1 MGDKFGAAPHVED
14 EFLSLKNPRRGV
26 TRGGLEVRDGFGNS
40 SGFRPKGGRRR
51 RRRPLISVLIAC
63 ALVAVLVAAD
73 HWANQGRIYDGVMV
87 GNVSLGGK
95 TPEEAREI
103 VAERGASALDELRFT
118 GGPEEFVISAREA
131 GLTLDTDATV
141 DRAYAVGREGSI
153 LKRLGERLQVTWG
166 TVSTASVVDYD
177 REAVRSRIEN
187 RVTRVNQEGR
197 NAYVNVRGSDAEA
210 VESREGYTMDVQ
222 GTMDNVDRAL
232 ERMSGEVELAG
243 EAFEPEVLTPAA
255 EEAAGVA
262 EQAMSE
268 PVTLTADGDEWE
280 LSPREIGQ
288 SLSFTPRAGG
298 ELQVGLDR
306 EQLRGVMS
314 DVYEALT
321 IEPVEAGFKFEDD
334 GVAVTE
340 SRTGQEIKEEELF
353 DALEAGLFQ
362 DVREYEVPVGTAE
375 PELTTEQAEELKPT
389 ERIGSYRTNY
399 RMSTDTSPERVE
411 NLRIA
416 SDAISAKAVAPGE
429 VFSANEILSPLE
441 YYETHVIIEG
451 KEEKADGGGLCQV
464 ASTLYNAALYAGLDI
479 VERHPHAT
487 QLPYIR
493 PGLDATVWFGALDMK
508 FENTTDGYLLL
519 REYVADDGYIYAEIW
534 GRPTGKE
541 VELDS
546 EPEYLGAD
554 YSKWITYKKVK
565 ENGKVVEDGVVHTDT
580 YQPLI
585 DDKGKTIAP
594 NSEELN
600 IAPVNY

>member
-1 MGDKFGAAPHVED
+1 M
-14 EFLSLKNPRRGV
+14 
-26 TRGGLEVRDGFGNS
+26 
-40 SGFRPKGGRRR
+40 
-51 RRRPLISVLIAC
+51 LIAC
-63 ALVAVLVAAD
+63 AAAAVLVAAD
-73 HWANQGRIYDGVMV
+73 HLANQGRIYGGVMV

-103 VAERGASALDELRFT
+103 VAERGAAAFDELRFV
-118 GGPEEFVISAREA
+118 GGPEEFTISAREA
-131 GLTLDTDATV
+131 GLTLDAESTV

-153 LKRLGERLQVTWG
+153 SKRLGERFEGAWG
-166 TVSTASVVDYD
+166 TVSTAAVVDHD

-187 RVTRVNQEGR
+187 RATRINQEGR
-197 NAYVNVRGSDAEA
+197 NAYVDIRGSDAEA

-222 GTMDNVDRAL
+222 GTTVNVDKAL
-232 ERMSGEVELAG
+232 ERMSGEVEIAG

-255 EEAAGVA
+255 EEAASVA
-262 EQAMSE
+262 QEAMSE
-268 PVTLTADGDEWE
+268 PVTLTADGKEWE
-280 LSPREIGQ
+280 LSSQEIGQ
-288 SLSFTPRAGG
+288 SLSFTPRGDG
-298 ELQVGLDR
+298 ELRVGLDR

-314 DVYEALT
+314 DVYEDLT
-321 IEPVEAGFKFEDD
+321 IAPIEAGFRFEDD
-334 GVAVTE
+334 GVGVTR
-340 SRTGQEIKEEELF
+340 SRTGQEIEEEELF

-362 DVREYEVPVGTAE
+362 DERTYEVPVGIDE
-375 PELTTEQAEELKPT
+375 PELTTAQAEELKPT
-389 ERIGSYRTNY
+389 EMIGTYRTNY
-399 RMSTDTSPERVE
+399 TLSSDTSQERVE

-416 SDAISAKAVAPGE
+416 SDAISGKALAPGE
-429 VFSANEILSPLE
+429 IFSANELLEPLE
-441 YYETHVIIEG
+441 YHETKVIIEG

-464 ASTLYNAALYAGLDI
+464 SSTLYMAANYAGLDI
-479 VERHPHAT
+479 VERHPHAA

-508 FENTTDGYLLL
+508 FENTSDGYLLL

-565 ENGKVVEDGVVHTDT
+565 ENGKVVEDDVLHTDT

-585 DDKGKTIAP
+585 DEKGKTIAP

>member
-1 MGDKFGAAPHVED
+1 MED
-14 EFLSLKNPRRGV
+14 EFLSLKNPRRGA
-26 TRGGLEVRDGFGNS
+26 TRSSVDDRGGFGNS
-40 SGFRPKGGRRR
+40 SGYRPKGGRRR
-51 RRRPLISVLIAC
+51 RRLVISVLIAC
-63 ALVAVLVAAD
+63 AAAAVLVAAD
-73 HWANQGRIYDGVMV
+73 HLANQGKIYGGVMV

-103 VAERGASALDELRFT
+103 VAERGASAFDELRFV
-118 GGPEEFVISAREA
+118 GGPEEFAISAREA
-131 GLTLDTDATV
+131 GLTLDVESTV

-153 LKRLGERLQVTWG
+153 SKRLGERFEGAWG
-166 TVSTASVVDYD
+166 TVSTAPVVDHD

-187 RVTRVNQEGR
+187 RTTQINQEGR
-197 NAYVNVRGSDAEA
+197 NAYVYIRGSDAEA

-222 GTMDNVDRAL
+222 GTAVNVDKAL
-232 ERMSGEVELAG
+232 ERMSGEVEIAG

-255 EEAAGVA
+255 EEAASVA
-262 EQAMSE
+262 QEAMSE
-268 PVTLTADGDEWE
+268 PVTLTADGEEWE
-280 LSPREIGQ
+280 LSPQEIGQ

-298 ELQVGLDR
+298 ELRVGLDR

-314 DVYEALT
+314 DVYEDLT
-321 IEPVEAGFKFEDD
+321 IAPIEAGFRFEDD
-334 GVAVTE
+334 GVGVTK
-340 SRTGQEIKEEELF
+340 SRAGQEIEEEELF

-362 DVREYEVPVGTAE
+362 DERTYEVPVGIDE
-375 PELTTEQAEELKPT
+375 PELTTAQAEELKPT
-389 ERIGSYRTNY
+389 ELIGTYRTNY
-399 RMSTDTSPERVE
+399 TLSSDTSQERVE

-416 SDAISAKAVAPGE
+416 SDAISGKALAPGE
-429 VFSANEILSPLE
+429 IFSANELLEPLE
-441 YYETHVIIEG
+441 YHETKVIIEG

-464 ASTLYNAALYAGLDI
+464 SSTLYMAANYAGLDI
-479 VERHPHAT
+479 VERHPHAA

-508 FENTTDGYLLL
+508 FENTSDGYLLL
-519 REYVADDGYIYAEIW
+519 REYVAEDGYIYAEIW

-565 ENGKVVEDGVVHTDT
+565 ENGKVVEDDVLHTDT

-585 DDKGKTIAP
+585 DEKGKTIAP

-600 IAPVNY
+600 IAPANY

>member
-1 MGDKFGAAPHVED
+1 M
-14 EFLSLKNPRRGV
+14 SLKNPRRGA
-26 TRGGLEVRDGFGNS
+26 TRSSVEGRDGFGNS
-40 SGFRPKGGRRR
+40 SGYRPKGGRRR
-51 RRRPLISVLIAC
+51 RRLVISVLIAC
-63 ALVAVLVAAD
+63 AAAAVLVAAD
-73 HWANQGRIYDGVMV
+73 HLANQGRIYGGVMV

-103 VAERGASALDELRFT
+103 VDERGAAAFDELRFV
-118 GGPEEFVISAREA
+118 GAPEEFAISAREA
-131 GLTLDTDATV
+131 GLILDVESTV

-153 LKRLGERLQVTWG
+153 SKRLGERFEGAWG
-166 TVSTASVVDYD
+166 TVSTAPVVDHD

-187 RVTRVNQEGR
+187 RATRINQEGR
-197 NAYVNVRGSDAEA
+197 NAYVDIRGSDAEA

-222 GTMDNVDRAL
+222 GTAANVDKAL
-232 ERMSGEVELAG
+232 ERMSGEVEIAG

-255 EEAAGVA
+255 EEAASVA
-262 EQAMSE
+262 QEAMSE
-268 PVTLTADGDEWE
+268 PVTLTADGEEWE
-280 LSPREIGQ
+280 LSPQEIGQ

-298 ELQVGLDR
+298 ELRVGLDR

-314 DVYEALT
+314 DVYEDLT
-321 IEPVEAGFKFEDD
+321 IAPIEAGFRFEDD
-334 GVAVTE
+334 GVGVTK
-340 SRTGQEIKEEELF
+340 SRAGQEIEEEELF

-362 DVREYEVPVGTAE
+362 GERAYEVSVGVDE
-375 PELTTEQAEELKPT
+375 PELTTAQAEELKPT
-389 ERIGSYRTNY
+389 ELIGTYRTNY
-399 RMSTDTSPERVE
+399 TLSSDTSQERVE

-416 SDAISAKAVAPGE
+416 SDAISGKALAPGE
-429 VFSANEILSPLE
+429 IFSANELLEPLS
-441 YYETHVIIEG
+441 YYETKVIIEG

-464 ASTLYNAALYAGLDI
+464 SSTLYMAANYAGLDI
-479 VERHPHAT
+479 VERHPHAA

-508 FENTTDGYLLL
+508 FENTSDGYLLL

-565 ENGKVVEDGVVHTDT
+565 ENGKVVEDDVLRTDT

-585 DDKGKTIAP
+585 DEKGKTIAP
-594 NSEELN
+594 NSEEVN

>member
-1 MGDKFGAAPHVED
+1 M
-14 EFLSLKNPRRGV
+14 
-26 TRGGLEVRDGFGNS
+26 
-40 SGFRPKGGRRR
+40 
-51 RRRPLISVLIAC
+51 LIAC
-63 ALVAVLVAAD
+63 AAAAVLVAAD
-73 HWANQGRIYDGVMV
+73 HLANQGRIYGGVMV

-103 VAERGASALDELRFT
+103 VAERGAAAFDELRFV
-118 GGPEEFVISAREA
+118 GGPEEFTISAREA
-131 GLTLDTDATV
+131 GLTLDAESTV

-153 LKRLGERLQVTWG
+153 SKRLGERFEGAWG
-166 TVSTASVVDYD
+166 TVSTAPVVDHD

-187 RVTRVNQEGR
+187 RAPRINQEGR
-197 NAYVNVRGSDAEA
+197 NAYVDIRGSDAEA

-222 GTMDNVDRAL
+222 GTTVNVDKAL
-232 ERMSGEVELAG
+232 ERMSGEVEIAG

-255 EEAAGVA
+255 EEAASVA
-262 EQAMSE
+262 QEAMSE
-268 PVTLTADGDEWE
+268 PVTLTADGKEWE
-280 LSPREIGQ
+280 LSPQEIGQ
-288 SLSFTPRAGG
+288 SLSFTPRADG
-298 ELQVGLDR
+298 ELRVGLDR

-314 DVYEALT
+314 DVYEDLT
-321 IEPVEAGFKFEDD
+321 IAPIEAGFRFEDD
-334 GVAVTE
+334 GVGVTK
-340 SRTGQEIKEEELF
+340 SRAGQEIEEEELF

-362 DVREYEVPVGTAE
+362 GERAYEVPVGIDE
-375 PELTTEQAEELKPT
+375 PELTTAQAEELKPT
-389 ERIGSYRTNY
+389 ELIGTYRTNY
-399 RMSTDTSPERVE
+399 TLSSDTSQERVE

-416 SDAISAKAVAPGE
+416 SDAISGKALAPGE
-429 VFSANEILSPLE
+429 IFSANELLEPLE
-441 YYETHVIIEG
+441 YHETKVIIEG

-464 ASTLYNAALYAGLDI
+464 SSTLYMAANYAGLEI
-479 VERHPHAT
+479 VERHPHAA

-508 FENTTDGYLLL
+508 FENTSDGYLLL

-565 ENGKVVEDGVVHTDT
+565 ENGKVVEDDVLHTDT

-585 DDKGKTIAP
+585 DEKGKTIAP

-600 IAPVNY
+600 IAPANY

>member
-1 MGDKFGAAPHVED
+1 M
-14 EFLSLKNPRRGV
+14 
-26 TRGGLEVRDGFGNS
+26 
-40 SGFRPKGGRRR
+40 
-51 RRRPLISVLIAC
+51 LIAC
-63 ALVAVLVAAD
+63 AAAAVLVAAD
-73 HWANQGRIYDGVMV
+73 HLANQGRIYGGVMV

-103 VAERGASALDELRFT
+103 VDERGAAAFDELRFV
-118 GGPEEFVISAREA
+118 GGPEEFAISAREA
-131 GLTLDTDATV
+131 GLTLDVESTV

-153 LKRLGERLQVTWG
+153 SKRLGERFEGAWG
-166 TVSTASVVDYD
+166 TVSTAPVVDHD

-187 RVTRVNQEGR
+187 RVTRINQEGR
-197 NAYVNVRGSDAEA
+197 NAYVDIRGSDAEA

-222 GTMDNVDRAL
+222 GTAANVDKAL
-232 ERMSGEVELAG
+232 ERMSGEVEIAG

-255 EEAAGVA
+255 EEAASVA
-262 EQAMSE
+262 QEAMSE
-268 PVTLTADGDEWE
+268 PVTLTADGEEWE
-280 LSPREIGQ
+280 LSPQEIGQ

-298 ELQVGLDR
+298 ELRVGLDR

-314 DVYEALT
+314 DVYEDLT
-321 IEPVEAGFKFEDD
+321 IAPIEAGFRFEDD
-334 GVAVTE
+334 GVGVTK
-340 SRTGQEIKEEELF
+340 SRAGQKIEEQELF

-362 DVREYEVPVGTAE
+362 GERAYEVSVGVDE
-375 PELTTEQAEELKPT
+375 PELTTAQAEELKPT
-389 ERIGSYRTNY
+389 ELIGTYRTNY
-399 RMSTDTSPERVE
+399 TLSSDTSQERVE

-416 SDAISAKAVAPGE
+416 SDAISGKALAPGE
-429 VFSANEILSPLE
+429 IFSANELLEPLS
-441 YYETHVIIEG
+441 YYETKVIIEG

-464 ASTLYNAALYAGLDI
+464 SSTLYMAANYAGLDI
-479 VERHPHAT
+479 VERHPHAA

-508 FENTTDGYLLL
+508 FENTSDGYLLL
-519 REYVADDGYIYAEIW
+519 REYVAEDGFIYAEIW

-565 ENGKVVEDGVVHTDT
+565 ENGKVVEDDVLRTDT

-585 DDKGKTIAP
+585 DEKGKTIAP
-594 NSEELN
+594 NSEEVN

>member
-1 MGDKFGAAPHVED
+1 VED
-14 EFLSLKNPRRGV
+14 EFLSLKNPRRGA
-26 TRGGLEVRDGFGNS
+26 TQSSFESRDGFGNS
-40 SGFRPKGGRRR
+40 SGYRPKGGRRR
-51 RRRPLISVLIAC
+51 RRILISVLIAC
-63 ALVAVLVAAD
+63 AAAAVLVAAD
-73 HWANQGRIYDGVMV
+73 HLANQGRIYGGVMV

-103 VAERGASALDELRFT
+103 VAERGAAAFDELRFT
-118 GGPEEFVISAREA
+118 GAPEEFTLSAREA
-131 GLTLDTDATV
+131 GLALDVDGTV
-141 DRAYAVGREGSI
+141 DQAYAVGREGS
-153 LKRLGERLQVTWG
+153 LPKRLGERIQGAWG
-166 TVSTASVVDYD
+166 TVSAAPVVDYD
-177 REAVRSRIEN
+177 REAVQSKIEN
-187 RVTRVNQEGR
+187 RATRINQEGR
-197 NAYVNVRGSDAEA
+197 NAYVNIRGSDAEV

-222 GTMDNVDRAL
+222 GTAANVDRAL
-232 ERMSGEVELAG
+232 ERMSGEVDIAG

-262 EQAMSE
+262 EEAMSE
-268 PVTLTADGDEWE
+268 PVALTANGKEWE
-280 LSPREIGQ
+280 LSPEETGQ
-288 SLSFTPRAGG
+288 SLSFAPRAGG
-298 ELQVGLDR
+298 EIRVGLDR
-306 EQLRGVMS
+306 EQLREVMS
-314 DVYEALT
+314 EVYEALT
-321 IEPVEAGFKFEDD
+321 IEPVEAGFRFEDD
-334 GVAVTE
+334 GVSVTK

-362 DVREYEVPVGTAE
+362 DVREYEVPVGTDE
-375 PELTTEQAEELKPT
+375 PELTTAQAEELKPT
-389 ERIGSYRTNY
+389 EMIGSYRTNY
-399 RMSTDTSPERVE
+399 TLSSDTSQERVE

-416 SDAISAKAVAPGE
+416 SNAITGKALAPGE
-429 VFSANEILSPLE
+429 TFSANEILSPLE
-441 YYETHVIIEG
+441 YNETKVIIEG

-464 ASTLYNAALYAGLDI
+464 SSTLYNAANYAGLDI
-479 VERHPHAT
+479 VERHPHAA

-508 FENTTDGYLLL
+508 FKNTTDGYILL
-519 REYVADDGYIYAEIW
+519 REHVADDGYIYAEVW

-565 ENGKVVEDGVVHTDT
+565 ENGKVVEDDVLHTDT

-585 DDKGKTIAP
+585 DEKGKTIAP

>member
-1 MGDKFGAAPHVED
+1 M
-14 EFLSLKNPRRGV
+14 
-26 TRGGLEVRDGFGNS
+26 
-40 SGFRPKGGRRR
+40 
-51 RRRPLISVLIAC
+51 LIAC
-63 ALVAVLVAAD
+63 AAAAVLVAAD
-73 HWANQGRIYDGVMV
+73 HLANQGRIYGGVMV

-103 VAERGASALDELRFT
+103 VDERGAAAFDELRFV
-118 GGPEEFVISAREA
+118 GGPEEFAISAREA
-131 GLTLDTDATV
+131 GLTLDVESTV
-141 DRAYAVGREGSI
+141 DRAYAVGREGSFS
-153 LKRLGERLQVTWG
+153 KRLGERFEGAWG
-166 TVSTASVVDYD
+166 TVNTAPVVDHD

-187 RVTRVNQEGR
+187 RAPRINQEGR
-197 NAYVNVRGSDAEA
+197 NAYVDIRGSDAEA

-222 GTMDNVDRAL
+222 GTAANVDKAL
-232 ERMSGEVELAG
+232 ERMSGEVEIAG

-255 EEAAGVA
+255 EEAASVA
-262 EQAMSE
+262 QEAMSE
-268 PVTLTADGDEWE
+268 PVTLTADGEEWE
-280 LSPREIGQ
+280 LSPHEIGQ

-298 ELQVGLDR
+298 ELRVGLDR

-314 DVYEALT
+314 DVYEDLT
-321 IEPVEAGFKFEDD
+321 IAPIEAGFRFEDD
-334 GVAVTE
+334 GVGVTK
-340 SRTGQEIKEEELF
+340 SRAGQKIEEQELF

-362 DVREYEVPVGTAE
+362 GERAYEVSVGVDE
-375 PELTTEQAEELKPT
+375 PELTTAQAEELKPT
-389 ERIGSYRTNY
+389 ELIGTYRTNY
-399 RMSTDTSPERVE
+399 TLSSDTSQERVE

-416 SDAISAKAVAPGE
+416 SDAISGKALAPGE
-429 VFSANEILSPLE
+429 IFSANELLEPLS
-441 YYETHVIIEG
+441 YYETKVIIEG

-464 ASTLYNAALYAGLDI
+464 SSTLYMAANYAGLDI
-479 VERHPHAT
+479 VEPHPHAA

-508 FENTTDGYLLL
+508 FENTSDGYLLL
-519 REYVADDGYIYAEIW
+519 REYVAEDGFIYAEIW

-565 ENGKVVEDGVVHTDT
+565 ENGKVVEDDVLRTDT

-585 DDKGKTIAP
+585 DEKGKTIAP

-600 IAPVNY
+600 IAPANY

>member
-1 MGDKFGAAPHVED
+1 M
-14 EFLSLKNPRRGV
+14 SLKNPRRGA
-26 TRGGLEVRDGFGNS
+26 TRSSVEGRGGFGNS
-40 SGFRPKGGRRR
+40 SGYRPKGGRRR
-51 RRRPLISVLIAC
+51 RRLVISVLIAC
-63 ALVAVLVAAD
+63 AAAAVLVAAD
-73 HWANQGRIYDGVMV
+73 HLANQGRIYGGVTV

-103 VAERGASALDELRFT
+103 VAERGAAAFDELRFV
-118 GGPEEFVISAREA
+118 GGPEEFAISAREA
-131 GLTLDTDATV
+131 GLTLDVESTV

-153 LKRLGERLQVTWG
+153 SKRLGERFEGAWG
-166 TVSTASVVDYD
+166 TVSTAAVVDHD

-187 RVTRVNQEGR
+187 RATRINQEGR
-197 NAYVNVRGSDAEA
+197 NAYVDIRGSDAEA

-222 GTMDNVDRAL
+222 DTAANVDKAL
-232 ERMSGEVELAG
+232 ERMSGEVEIAG

-255 EEAAGVA
+255 EEAASVA
-262 EQAMSE
+262 QEAMSE
-268 PVTLTADGDEWE
+268 PVTLTADGKEWE
-280 LSPREIGQ
+280 LSPQEIGQ
-288 SLSFTPRAGG
+288 SLSFTPRADG
-298 ELQVGLDR
+298 ELGVGLDR
-306 EQLRGVMS
+306 EQLQGVMS
-314 DVYEALT
+314 DVYEDLT
-321 IEPVEAGFKFEDD
+321 IAPIEAGFRFEDD
-334 GVAVTE
+334 GVGVTK
-340 SRTGQEIKEEELF
+340 SRAGQEIEEEELF

-362 DVREYEVPVGTAE
+362 DERAYEVSVGIDE
-375 PELTTEQAEELKPT
+375 PELTTAQAEELKPT
-389 ERIGSYRTNY
+389 ELIGTYRTNY
-399 RMSTDTSPERVE
+399 TLSSDTSQERVE

-416 SDAISAKAVAPGE
+416 SDAISGKALAPGE
-429 VFSANEILSPLE
+429 IFSANELLEPLE
-441 YYETHVIIEG
+441 YHETKVIIEG

-464 ASTLYNAALYAGLDI
+464 SSTLYMAANYAGLDI
-479 VERHPHAT
+479 VERHPHAA

-508 FENTTDGYLLL
+508 FENTSDGYLLL

-565 ENGKVVEDGVVHTDT
+565 ENGKVVEDDVLHTDT

-585 DDKGKTIAP
+585 DEKGKTIAP

-600 IAPVNY
+600 IAPANY

>member
-1 MGDKFGAAPHVED
+1 VED
-14 EFLSLKNPRRGV
+14 EFLSLKNPRRGA
-26 TRGGLEVRDGFGNS
+26 TRSSVEGRDGFGNS
-40 SGFRPKGGRRR
+40 SGYRPKGGRRR
-51 RRRPLISVLIAC
+51 RRLVISVLIAC
-63 ALVAVLVAAD
+63 AAAAVLVAAD
-73 HWANQGRIYDGVMV
+73 HLANQGRIYGGVMV

-103 VAERGASALDELRFT
+103 VDERGAAAFDELRFV
-118 GGPEEFVISAREA
+118 GGPEEFAISAREA
-131 GLTLDTDATV
+131 GLTLDVESTV

-153 LKRLGERLQVTWG
+153 SKRLGERFEGAWG
-166 TVSTASVVDYD
+166 TVGTSSVVDHD

-187 RVTRVNQEGR
+187 RATRINQEGR
-197 NAYVNVRGSDAEA
+197 NAYVDIRGSDAEA

-222 GTMDNVDRAL
+222 GTAANVDKAL
-232 ERMSGEVELAG
+232 ERMSGEVEIAG

-255 EEAAGVA
+255 EEAASVA
-262 EQAMSE
+262 QEAMSE
-268 PVTLTADGDEWE
+268 PVTLTADGKEWE
-280 LSPREIGQ
+280 LSPEEIGQ

-298 ELQVGLDR
+298 ELSVGLDR

-314 DVYEALT
+314 DVYEDLT
-321 IEPVEAGFKFEDD
+321 IAPIEAGFRFEDD
-334 GVAVTE
+334 GVGVTE
-340 SRTGQEIKEEELF
+340 SRAGQEIEEEELY

-362 DVREYEVPVGTAE
+362 GERAYEVSVGVDE
-375 PELTTEQAEELKPT
+375 PELTTAQAEELKPT
-389 ERIGSYRTNY
+389 ELIGTYRTNY
-399 RMSTDTSPERVE
+399 TLSSDTSQERVE

-416 SDAISAKAVAPGE
+416 SDAISGKALAPGE
-429 VFSANEILSPLE
+429 IFSANELLEPLS
-441 YYETHVIIEG
+441 YYETKVIIEG

-464 ASTLYNAALYAGLDI
+464 SSTLYMAANYAGLDI
-479 VERHPHAT
+479 VERHPHAA

-508 FENTTDGYLLL
+508 FENTSDGYLLL
-519 REYVADDGYIYAEIW
+519 REYVAEDGYIYAEIW

-565 ENGKVVEDGVVHTDT
+565 ENGKVVEDDVLRTDT

-585 DDKGKTIAP
+585 DEKGKTIAP
-594 NSEELN
+594 NSEEVN

>member
-1 MGDKFGAAPHVED
+1 VEG
-14 EFLSLKNPRRGV
+14 EFLSLKNPRRGA
-26 TRGGLEVRDGFGNS
+26 TRSSVEGRDGFDNS
-40 SGFRPKGGRRR
+40 SGYRPKGGRRR
-51 RRRPLISVLIAC
+51 RRLVISVLIAC
-63 ALVAVLVAAD
+63 AAAAVLVAAD
-73 HWANQGRIYDGVMV
+73 HLANQGQIYGGVMV

-103 VAERGASALDELRFT
+103 VAERGAAAFDELRFV
-118 GGPEEFVISAREA
+118 GGPEEFAISAREA
-131 GLTLDTDATV
+131 GLTLDVESTV

-153 LKRLGERLQVTWG
+153 SKRLGERFEGAWG
-166 TVSTASVVDYD
+166 TVSTAPVVDHD

-187 RVTRVNQEGR
+187 RATRINQEGR
-197 NAYVNVRGSDAEA
+197 NAYVDIRGSDAEA

-222 GTMDNVDRAL
+222 GTAANVDKAL
-232 ERMSGEVELAG
+232 ERMSGEVEIAG

-255 EEAAGVA
+255 EEAASVA
-262 EQAMSE
+262 QEAMSE
-268 PVTLTADGDEWE
+268 PVTLTADGKEWE
-280 LSPREIGQ
+280 LSPQEVGQ
-288 SLSFTPRAGG
+288 SLSFTPSADG
-298 ELQVGLDR
+298 ELRVGLDQ
-306 EQLRGVMS
+306 EQLQGVMA
-314 DVYEALT
+314 DVYEDLT
-321 IEPVEAGFKFEDD
+321 IAPTEAGFRFEDD
-334 GVAVTE
+334 GVVVTR
-340 SRTGQEIKEEELF
+340 SRAGQEIEEEELF

-362 DVREYEVPVGTAE
+362 DERTYEVPVGIDE
-375 PELTTEQAEELKPT
+375 PELTTAQAEELKPT
-389 ERIGSYRTNY
+389 ELIGTYRTNY
-399 RMSTDTSPERVE
+399 TMSSDTSQERVE

-416 SDAISAKAVAPGE
+416 SDAISGKALAPGE
-429 VFSANEILSPLE
+429 IFSANELLEPLE
-441 YYETHVIIEG
+441 YYETKVIIEG

-464 ASTLYNAALYAGLDI
+464 SSTLYMAANYAGLDI
-479 VERHPHAT
+479 VERHPHAA

-508 FENTTDGYLLL
+508 FENTSDGYLLL
-519 REYVADDGYIYAEIW
+519 REYVAEDGYIYAEIW

-565 ENGKVVEDGVVHTDT
+565 ENGKVVEDGVLRTDT

-585 DDKGKTIAP
+585 DEKGKTIAP